1 MLPQVQPS
9 HQQHHIE
16 PECEV
21 GQRQRIGLRATVR
34 PLVSWAVHIR
44 TAIACVVQLDH
55 PLQRDH
61 RAPGQR
67 HRLMQRPMTLRTFML
82 EWSIPASNHLWIASR
97 VVHRLS
103 PWVNLTERFPSVYH
117 TLSHAFFAPTEKKA
131 KEEDRTIVFV
141 DEAGFYLLPMAVRTY
156 APVGQTPILK
166 VPLTRDHLS
175 AIGGLTM

>member
-117 TLSHAFFAPTEKKA
+117 TLSHAFFAPTVLKKA
-131 KEEDRTIVFV
+131 FASLGGPKY
-141 DEAGFYLLPMAVRTY
+141 ASLP
-156 APVGQTPILK
+156 
-166 VPLTRDHLS
+166 
-175 AIGGLTM
+175 